1 MKRYDSSRMI
11 RVVLTPEQKQW
22 LQSQA
27 TGMQSMSAIL
37 RSVVMQAMLLDQQGL
52 LPPTGSIDDHR

>member
-1 MKRYDSSRMI
+1 MKRYDSSRVI

-27 TGMQSMSAIL
+27 TGMLSMSAIL
-37 RSVVMQAMLLDQQGL
+37 RSVIAQAMRLDQQGL
-52 LPPTGSIDDHR
+52 LPSTGYRDAE

>member
-27 TGMQSMSAIL
+27 TGMQSMSD
-37 RSVVMQAMLLDQQGL
+37 VVRRIIKHSMDLNADGLFLPADCSDQA
-52 LPPTGSIDDHR
+52 

>member
-27 TGMQSMSAIL
+27 TGMQSMSD
-37 RSVVMQAMLLDQQGL
+37 VVRRIIKDYMDSSAGGIFLPADYSDQA
-52 LPPTGSIDDHR
+52 

>member
-27 TGMQSMSAIL
+27 TGMQSMSAVL
-37 RSVVMQAMLLDQQGL
+37 RSVIAQAMSLEQQGL
-52 LPPTGSIDDHR
+52 LPPNGYRDAE

>member
-27 TGMQSMSAIL
+27 TGMQSMSD
-37 RSVVMQAMLLDQQGL
+37 VVRRIIQHSMDLNADGLFLPADYSDQA
-52 LPPTGSIDDHR
+52 

>member
-1 MKRYDSSRMI
+1 MAWNGFTQRNPSMKRYDSTRII
-11 RVVLTPEQKQW
+11 RVVLTPDQKKW

-37 RSVVMQAMLLDQQGL
+37 RSVIDEAMQRE
-52 LPPTGSIDDHR
+52 TSN

>member
-37 RSVVMQAMLLDQQGL
+37 RSVVTQAMLLDQQGL
-52 LPPTGSIDDHR
+52 LQPTGSIDDHR

>member
-27 TGMQSMSAIL
+27 TVMQSMSAIL
-37 RSVVMQAMLLDQQGL
+37 RSVVTQAMLLDQQGL

>member
-37 RSVVMQAMLLDQQGL
+37 RSVIAQAMRLDQQGL
-52 LPPTGSIDDHR
+52 LPPTGYRDAE

>member
-37 RSVVMQAMLLDQQGL
+37 RSVIAQAMRLDRQGL
-52 LPPTGSIDDHR
+52 LPPTGYRDAE

>member
-11 RVVLTPEQKQW
+11 RVVLT
-22 LQSQA
+22 
-27 TGMQSMSAIL
+27 
-37 RSVVMQAMLLDQQGL
+37 QAMLLDQQGL